1 MGKKLKMARVLA
13 NLKAKDVASACG
25 ISKTYYSNLENDKAR
40 NPSKELMMKI
50 SKVLNQPV
58 DKLFFN
64 D

>member
-1 MGKKLKMARVLA
+1 MGKNLKIARALA
-13 NLKAKDVASACG
+13 DLKAKDVAAACG
-25 ISKTYYSNLENDKAR
+25 ISKTYYSNLENNKAK
-40 NPSKELMMKI
+40 NPSKELMLKI